1 MKDKI
6 YRNLDKEL
14 DKIILTEITVRFRE
28 KQKKL
33 SVWKVNDILEKKNSE
48 VVRLHQQSRIS
59 SNLPALFRGCIEIKS
74 GGRLFFGKENLDKK
88 EFDLWFGKKSR
99 LEVLLNASMN
109 ALDDQ
114 ELRNIFY
121 RKRKRFEDAYQKATE
136 IVGLIAK
143 AAEIQKSADTPDM
156 RIPKDEESAISYLK
170 ELAPLRASLQTT
182 ESRYIEL
189 LSEPYLSEILRQLQ
203 NAVHLAAKSL
213 SSRGKKS
220 SEFVFYQVSALF
232 KTQKKTG
239 THIADL
245 ETLMSQKEALV
256 RYYTLFDSIGDDT
269 RKKEIASFISTVEKN
284 IGRLQKKVD
293 EQKQQDVRISD
304 ENSRKTSAAYQDFL
318 EIKEKFSQGSP
329 DVIGGQK
336 NAVSKLT
343 KCRDILNANG
353 QRVKA
358 REIDRFLNSTGIAKT
373 DEPFRTQYLFYKR
386 AFLILLPV
394 TVVLLILNAYH
405 IVSQYRAKAT
415 PAVTDVKKSAEK
427 EKKSLR
433 PRVETVKK
441 DSAIEKP
448 AEIQSEN

>member
-1 MKDKI
+1 MKEKI
-6 YRNLDKEL
+6 YRNLNKEL

-33 SVWKVNDILEKKNSE
+33 SVWKIADILEKKNSE

-59 SNLPALFRGCIEIKS
+59 SNLPALFRGCLEIKS
-74 GGRLFFGKENLDKK
+74 GGRLFFEKEDLDKK

-99 LEVLLNASMN
+99 LEVLLNASLN

-121 RKRKRFEDAYQKATE
+121 RKRNRFEDAYLKAAE

-143 AAEIQKSADTPDM
+143 AAEIRKSADSHDLI
-156 RIPKDEESAISYLK
+156 IPKDEESAISYLK

-189 LSEPYLSEILRQLQ
+189 LSEPYLTEILRQLQ

-232 KTQKKTG
+232 KNAKKTG
-239 THIADL
+239 TRVADL
-245 ETLMSQKEALV
+245 EEFMSQKEALV

-293 EQKQQDVRISD
+293 EQKLLDNRISD
-304 ENSRKTSAAYQDFL
+304 ENSRKTNAAYQDFL
-318 EIKEKFSQGSP
+318 EIKEKFADGSP
-329 DVIGGQK
+329 EVIGGQK
-336 NAVSKLT
+336 NAVSRLT

-373 DEPFRTQYLFYKR
+373 DEHFRTQYLFYKK
-386 AFLILLPV
+386 AFMILLPI
-394 TVVLLILNAYH
+394 TLGLALFNAYH
-405 IVSQYRAKAT
+405 IVSQYMAKER
-415 PAVTDVKKSAEK
+415 PAVTALKSAAEKRSLNPRSEVKKEPS
-427 EKKSLR
+427 
-433 PRVETVKK
+433 V
-441 DSAIEKP
+441 EKP
-448 AEIQSEN
+448 ITVESEN

>member
-1 MKDKI
+1 MKEKI

-48 VVRLHQQSRIS
+48 VVKLHQQSRIS
-59 SNLPALFRGCIEIKS
+59 SNLPALFRGYLEIKS
-74 GGRLFFGKENLDKK
+74 GGRLFFGKEDLDKK

-99 LEVLLNASMN
+99 LEVLINASLN
-109 ALDDQ
+109 ALDDE

-121 RKRKRFEDAYQKATE
+121 RKKKRFEDAYQKAKE
-136 IVGLIAK
+136 ITGLIAD
-143 AAEIQKSADTPDM
+143 ALEIQKIADIPDS
-156 RIPKDEESAISYLK
+156 RIPKDEESAIAYLK
-170 ELAPLRASLQTT
+170 ELEPLKASLQKT

-203 NAVHLAAKSL
+203 NAIHLAAKSL
-213 SSRGKKS
+213 SAKGKKS

-232 KTQKKTG
+232 KRAKKSG
-239 THIADL
+239 THLADL
-245 ETLMSQKEALV
+245 EDSMNQKEALV
-256 RYYTLFDSIGDDT
+256 RYYTLFDSIGDES

-293 EQKQQDVRISD
+293 EQKQHDNKISD
-304 ENSRKTSAAYQDFL
+304 ENSRKIAAAYQDFL
-318 EIKEKFSQGSP
+318 EIKKNFAEGSL
-329 DVIGGQK
+329 DAAGGQK

-373 DEPFRTQYLFYKR
+373 DENLKSQYLFYKR
-386 AFLILLPV
+386 AFMILLPI
-394 TVVLLILNAYH
+394 TIGLALMNAYH
-405 IVSQYRAKAT
+405 IVLQYRAKEV
-415 PAVTDVKKSAEK
+415 PAVRAVKNSAEK
-427 EKKSLR
+427 EKKSSRDETLKKEAS
-433 PRVETVKK
+433 VEK
-441 DSAIEKP
+441 AISVEP
-448 AEIQSEN
+448 EN